1 MIACSVVYS
10 DDRRSMAGGSWQAK
24 DTNGMNGGD
33 DERTD
38 SVTYAHQPV
47 LQAIDSLPGVEWY
60 MGSVC
65 GE

>member
-1 MIACSVVYS
+1 
-10 DDRRSMAGGSWQAK
+10 
-24 DTNGMNGGD
+24 MNGGD

-47 LQAIDSLPGVEWY
+47 LQAIDSLPGVDWY